1 MVIGALAHFARN
13 IRAVRPRIQKLTLCD
28 GRVYWSVGFLLEQD
42 GCVKLLLV
50 CEQGRPAAFQPG
62 DAHPIRLEADG
73 VVYPVDIIN
82 TSALW
87 MNMEERF
94 NGLPFQLAAVL
105 SKVPEIPEELR
116 GMSLHGLSVCEIVL
130 AGAVDALPAGTAE
143 VILSD
148 GQRWTLAM

>member
-1 MVIGALAHFARN
+1 M
-13 IRAVRPRIQKLTLCD
+13 
-28 GRVYWSVGFLLEQD
+28 
-42 GCVKLLLV
+42 
-50 CEQGRPAAFQPG
+50 
-62 DAHPIRLEADG
+62 
-73 VVYPVDIIN
+73 VYPVDIIN

-130 AGAVDALPAGTAE
+130 AGAVYALPAGTAE

-148 GQRWTLAM
+148 GQRWTLTV

>member
-1 MVIGALAHFARN
+1 MTIGALAYSARG
-13 IRAVRPRIQKLTLCD
+13 IRAVQPRIRKLTLCD

-42 GCVKLLLV
+42 GRMKLLLV
-50 CEQGRPAAFQPG
+50 CEQGRPAAFHPG
-62 DAHPIRLEADG
+62 DVHPTRLEADG
-73 VVYPVDIIN
+73 VVYPIDIIN
-82 TSALW
+82 TSHLW

-94 NGLPFQLAAVL
+94 NALPFQLAAVL
-105 SKVPEIPEELR
+105 SKAPEIPEELS

-143 VILSD
+143 VVLSD